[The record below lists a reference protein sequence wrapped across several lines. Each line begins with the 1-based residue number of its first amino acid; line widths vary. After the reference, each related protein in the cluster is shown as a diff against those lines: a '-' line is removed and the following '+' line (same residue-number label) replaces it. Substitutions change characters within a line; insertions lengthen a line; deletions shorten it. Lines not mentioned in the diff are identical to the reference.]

1 MSKLETN
8 QVDPASGTTLTLG
21 TSGDTVTVP
30 TGVGLTATDEVK
42 SNKLSPATG
51 TALQIGDSGDTITI
65 PSGATIVNSGTQT
78 GFGGTNTP
86 AFQAFLATAQTI
98 SDSTWTKI
106 QFDDLTTDGSIFAY
120 NEGGCYNNTGS
131 TATLNGISVPSYSFA
146 PNVAGKYRLNS
157 FFTLDSADNNG
168 QLFIGEILKNGNT
181 SGGLMRFYSFKF
193 ATANTVERVG
203 ICMSAVVEANG
214 TSDYFNCSGYA
225 EVGSDA
231 INVFGTNNFA
241 GFSGERII
249 I

>member
-1 MSKLETN
+1 MAIDKIQSESINLADN
-8 QVDPASGTTLTLG
+8 FAF
-21 TSGDTVTVP
+21 
-30 TGVGLTATDEVK
+30 
-42 SNKLSPATG
+42 TG
-51 TALQIGDSGDTITI
+51 TV
-65 PSGATIVNSGTQT
+65 SGA
-78 GFGGTNTP
+78 GGDNKP
-86 AFQAFLATAQTI
+86 CFQAFLSTAQTI

-157 FFTLDSADNNG
+157 FFALDSVDNNG
-168 QLFIGEILKNGNT
+168 DLFIGEILKNGNT

-203 ICMSAVVEANG
+203 ICMSAVVDANG

-225 EVGSDA
+225 NVGSDV

-241 GFSGERII
+241 GFSGEKII
-249 I
+249 T